1 MISPVKKQHQLLH
14 LLLPAVAVGIFCLA
28 IWILVREARAI
39 SIADVVAEFNAISPW
54 VLALS
59 GLLAFA
65 SYSILTLYDFLALRY
80 VGAKFRYRKVAPV
93 AFSAFA
99 IGHNVGLSSLSG
111 GAIRYRA
118 YSLAGLSASR
128 IALLVGF
135 IPLTYGLGAAL
146 LLGVT
151 LLVDPAA
158 MRVLPVN
165 KVLLQILGVLLLA
178 IPFVYLALNIFRR
191 EPFAFKNW
199 VIQPPGPRIG
209 LGQCVLGSTDLVVA
223 SSALYVVLHAFVDI
237 SFLPFL
243 GAYLLAMVAGVVS
256 NVPGGVGVFESAM
269 LLLLP
274 DVPVANLLGAILA
287 YRLIY
292 YLIPLMLALI
302 LVVAHEVV
310 EHRQKLASVSAR
322 SVAWGS
328 RLVPPTLGVAVFLIG
343 AYLVIGTALPLKA
356 FQGGAVAKAVP
367 LPLLEM
373 SHLTSSAIGVG
384 LLLLARGLY
393 RRLQG
398 AHRATLLLLVL
409 GSLTMFVHRDSVFQA
424 ALLLALALLVWL
436 ARAEFYRGKSLRE
449 QLFDRDWVLNI
460 TVVLVVAIGL
470 GWFIHGHL
478 EYSDQLWWQFSLSGD
493 ASRWLRAS
501 LLMMIIVGVFAGL
514 RLLHGRPREGITHSS
529 DQLSQLIPIVQL
541 SANSN
546 ANLALLGDKQ
556 FLFHPAGDAALMY
569 QSSGRSL
576 ISMGDPLGNPER
588 FTELA
593 WSFLELCDLN
603 SARCVF
609 YGVGEHCLPVY
620 IDLGLSLSK
629 LGEEARV
636 NLTEFDLAGSKRAKL
651 RQAVSRSTRE
661 GAEFSVVP
669 AAEVPAILPDL
680 QRVSEE
686 WVAEKGAQEKGF
698 SLGFFDREYLA
709 NFDCA
714 VVRVEREIVAFA
726 NLWASG
732 GFRELS
738 IDLMR
743 FSAAAPDGSM
753 DALFTQIMLW
763 GRKQGYQWFSLGMAP
778 LAGLDSRP
786 LAPAWNKLGNVIFR
800 SGEHIYN
807 FEGLRH
813 YKQKFEPEWAPRYL
827 VSKGG
832 IQLPAVLLDTTALVS
847 GGVEGLLGR

>member
-1 MISPVKKQHQLLH
+1 MVNTQRKLPH
-14 LLLPAVAVGIFCLA
+14 LLLPAAAVGFFCLA

-39 SIADVVAEFNAISPW
+39 SIGEVVAEFNAISPW

-59 GLLAFA
+59 GLLAFV
-65 SYSILTLYDFLALRY
+65 SYCVLTLYDFLALRY
-80 VGAKFRYRKVAPV
+80 VGADLRYTRVAPI

-99 IGHNVGLSSLSG
+99 IGHNLGLSFLSG

-146 LLGVT
+146 LLGIT

-158 MRVLPVN
+158 LRVLPVN
-165 KVLLQILGVLLLA
+165 RVVLQILGVVLLA
-178 IPFVYLALNIFRR
+178 IPCAYLAGNIFRR
-191 EPFAFKNW
+191 EPLVFKNW

-209 LGQCVLGSTDLVVA
+209 LGQCLLGSTDLVVA

-256 NVPGGVGVFESAM
+256 NVPGAVGVFESAM

-274 DVPVANLLGAILA
+274 DIPVATLLGAILA
-287 YRLIY
+287 YRLMY
-292 YLIPLMLALI
+292 YLIPLALALV

-310 EHRQKLASVSAR
+310 ERREKLLLVSAR

-328 RLVPPTLGVAVFLIG
+328 RLVPPSLGAAVFLVG
-343 AYLVIGTALPLKA
+343 AYLVIGTAVPFSQ
-356 FQGGAVAKAVP
+356 FQDGVLAKAIP

-398 AHRATLLLLVL
+398 ANRATVVLLVL
-409 GSLTMFVHRDSVFQA
+409 GSITMLIHRDSVLQA
-424 ALLLALALLVWL
+424 ALLLALALLCWL
-436 ARAEFYRGKSLRE
+436 ARAEFYRGRSLRD
-449 QLFDRDWVLNI
+449 QLFDAGWILNI
-460 TVVLVVAIGL
+460 TVVLAVAIGM
-470 GWFIHGHL
+470 GWFVHRHL
-478 EYSDQLWWQFSLSGD
+478 EYSDQLWWEFSLSGD

-501 LLMMIIVGVFAGL
+501 LLMMVIAGAFAGL
-514 RLLHGRPREGITHSS
+514 RLLRGRPRDGIPYSG
-529 DQLSQLIPIVQL
+529 DQLSQVKPIVQL

-546 ANLALLGDKQ
+546 ANLALLGDKK
-556 FLFHPAGDAALMY
+556 FLFHPTGEAALMY
-569 QSSGRSL
+569 QSSGRSF
-576 ISMGDPLGNPER
+576 ISMGDPLGNPAR
-588 FTELA
+588 FTDLA
-593 WSFLELCDLN
+593 WSFRELCDLN
-603 SARCVF
+603 SAHCVF
-609 YGVGEHCLPVY
+609 YEVGEQCLPVY

-636 NLTEFDLAGSKRAKL
+636 NLAEFDLVGSKRAKL
-651 RQAVSRSTRE
+651 RHSVSRSARD
-661 GAEFSVVP
+661 GAEFAVVP
-669 AAEVPAILPDL
+669 AAQVPALLPDL
-680 QRVSEE
+680 ERVSDE
-686 WVAEKGAQEKGF
+686 WIAAKSAQEKGF
-698 SLGFFDREYLA
+698 SLGFFDRDYLA

-714 VVRVEREIVAFA
+714 VIRVDGEVVAFA
-726 NLWASG
+726 NLWSSG
-732 GFRELS
+732 GLQELA

-743 FSAAAPDGSM
+743 FSGAAPNGTM

-763 GRKQGYQWFSLGMAP
+763 GREQGFQWFSLGMAP
-778 LAGLDSRP
+778 LAGLESRS
-786 LAPAWNKLGNVIFR
+786 LAPVWNKLGNVVFR
-800 SGEHIYN
+800 SGEHFYN
-807 FEGLRH
+807 FEGLRR
-813 YKQKFEPEWAPRYL
+813 YKQKFEPEWSPRYL
-827 VSKGG
+827 ASRGG
-832 IQLPAVLLDTTALVS
+832 IELPAVLLDTTTLIS
-847 GGVEGLLGR
+847 GGLKGLLGR